1 MGDPFGI
8 GPEILYH
15 ALNSVKDNI
24 SFQPVL
30 IGNKAIYKKLNF
42 KPEQWFLD
50 LFEEGFESD
59 LDSEL
64 GQNCIEGGRESYSYL
79 EKSVEMVKKSTVVG
93 IINAPVSKSAISM
106 TQTGFLGHTGYYEDT
121 ISKKEA
127 VMTFY
132 GEHFSMAL
140 LSHHIPI
147 KDVSDYLFQNDL
159 ETTSKI
165 AIEGF
170 SQLYGRA
177 IHVKILGVNP
187 HAGESGLIS
196 YGEDDRLKA
205 LVQELNDSPNHVS
218 GPYPADT
225 LFAGENLG
233 ETDLIISAYHD
244 QGLIPFKLMHF
255 QKGVSITWGLDVPR
269 MTVDHGT
276 AYDLAGKSLAK
287 YQSMAQVMNCMDDY
301 LKDASRS

>member
-8 GPEILYH
+8 GPEILYY
-15 ALNSVKDNI
+15 ALKAVIDKI
-24 SFQPVL
+24 SFKPIL
-30 IGNKAIYKKLNF
+30 IGNPNIYKKLNF
-42 KPEQWFLD
+42 NPEQWFLD
-50 LFEEGFESD
+50 LFESSFNKD
-59 LDSEL
+59 LQGDL
-64 GQNCIEGGRESYSYL
+64 GDCCVEGGQESYSYL
-79 EKSVEMVKKSTVVG
+79 ERSVELVKNSTVAG
-93 IINAPVSKSAISM
+93 IINAPVSKSAISQ
-106 TQTGFLGHTGYYEDT
+106 TQKGFLGHTGYYEDT
-121 ISKKEA
+121 ISSKEA

-147 KDVSDYLFQNDL
+147 KDVSDYLFNNDL
-159 ETTSKI
+159 ESTSKI

-170 SQLYGRA
+170 SQLYGRP
-177 IHVKILGVNP
+177 IHVKVLGVNP

-205 LVQELNDSPNHVS
+205 LVQDLDKTDNDVS

-233 ETDLIISAYHD
+233 DTDLIISAYHD

-276 AYDLAGKSLAK
+276 AYDLAGKSIAK
-287 YQSMAQVMNCMDDY
+287 YQSMAQVMCCMDDY
-301 LKDASRS
+301 LKDR